1 MSPHR
6 LLAIH
11 FALALGASVARAE
24 DPKSDPVVY
33 EFGDDMVHGSSKS
46 SHEEVL
52 HVRKRPTRESL
63 IRVREHWLP
72 ELYRT
77 AENL

>member
-1 MSPHR
+1 MTLHR
-6 LLAIH
+6 LLVIH
-11 FALALGASVARAE
+11 FVLLVGSSVARAE

-33 EFGDDMVHGSSKS
+33 EFGDDMVHGGSKS
-46 SHEEVL
+46 SEGEVL

-63 IRVREHWLP
+63 IRARENWLP